1 MDLNFEEPMPPPP
14 SAEEPV
20 EASAAPEPPLDQDDK
35 ITELFDVIADYLR
48 LIDERLTKAER
59 SQPQTF
65 ASAFSDVARQ
75 VLVAKDQENTRRS
88 EEHFALQ
95 RLLIETQRN
104 EIEYLR
110 DQVRAL
116 QMLLNQPVVLRTP
129 PPDRLPGGVFG

>member
-14 SAEEPV
+14 GAEEPV
-20 EASAAPEPPLDQDDK
+20 EAPVTPESPSGQDDVMTETLKVIANYLGRIQGRLDQ
-35 ITELFDVIADYLR
+35 ADYNRPQPFAATLSD
-48 LIDERLTKAER
+48 LVQQVIKAKADEA
-59 SQPQTF
+59 Q
-65 ASAFSDVARQ
+65 RQ
-75 VLVAKDQENTRRS
+75 S

-116 QMLLNQPVVLRTP
+116 QVLLNQPVVLRTP